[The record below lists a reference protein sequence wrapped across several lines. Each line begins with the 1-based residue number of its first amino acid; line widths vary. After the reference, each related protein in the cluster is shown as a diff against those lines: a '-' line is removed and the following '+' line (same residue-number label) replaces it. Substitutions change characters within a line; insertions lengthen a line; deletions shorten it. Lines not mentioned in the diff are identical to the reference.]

1 MVNVK
6 VMLSIGDDAAVDER
20 ARRSE
25 RNMVVPVV
33 LQLEFRGWKWQDC
46 SDGVKEVRKRVWDT
60 PSRSESTVA

>member
-25 RNMVVPVV
+25 RNMVVLFV
-33 LQLEFRGWKWQDC
+33 LQFRWWKWQDC
-46 SDGVKEVRKRVWDT
+46 CDGVKR
-60 PSRSESTVA
+60 

>member
-25 RNMVVPVV
+25 RNIVVPVV
-33 LQLEFRGWKWQDC
+33 LQLEFRGETD
-46 SDGVKEVRKRVWDT
+46 RT
-60 PSRSESTVA
+60 A